1 MRIIMLLVLVLFQAC
16 AAKKLVVEH
25 ADTFIE
31 TAVERRLPL
40 YSAQK
45 KALSLEVDKF
55 LEKNKEIGRKI
66 IPLIDQINLDD
77 TSNLDEIYNE
87 FLVQY
92 KKVATNF
99 SKIVAKHM
107 SELDENQQKKLFEN
121 LNVENAQQLRKD
133 ALERSKAVENKVE
146 KLIGSL
152 SEGQSKFFNDQAAY
166 FQDKA
171 KAKIKRK
178 EKLQSKLKEILAQ
191 DISSNT
197 KEDQILEAFQTYQ
210 DETIESSRSNIPL
223 VKQFV
228 PTLTPKQK
236 ERFRDRMK
244 DAKEM
249 IGYYLEAAY

>member
-1 MRIIMLLVLVLFQAC
+1 MRIIMILTLVLFQAC
-16 AAKKLVVEH
+16 AAKKLAVNH

-31 TAVERRLPL
+31 AAVEKRLPL
-40 YSAQK
+40 YSHQK
-45 KALSLEVDKF
+45 KELAQEVDKF
-55 LEKNKEIGRKI
+55 LDKNKEVGRKV
-66 IPLIDQINLDD
+66 IPLIDKINLEDP
-77 TSNLDEIYNE
+77 SNLDEIYDE
-87 FLVQY
+87 FLAQY

-99 SKIVAKHM
+99 SKIIAKHL

-121 LNVENAQQLRKD
+121 LNVENEEQSKKE
-133 ALERSKAVENKVE
+133 ALERSKGVEHKVE

-152 SEGQSKFFNDQAAY
+152 SEGQSKFFNDKAAY
-166 FQDKA
+166 FQGKA
-171 KAKIKRK
+171 QAKIERK
-178 EKLQSKLKEILAQ
+178 KKLQAKMKEILAQ
-191 DISSNT
+191 DVSADS
-197 KEDQILEAFQTYQ
+197 KEEQIVEAFKTYQ

-236 ERFRDRMK
+236 EQFRERMR